1 MEWIERYYE
10 KTLLNSLK
18 PGKVLALY
26 GPRRAGKTSLVQR
39 CISKYKGKI
48 YSGTGDDRTLRDI
61 LTSQNLARIVTVFKG
76 YDLLFIDE
84 AQRIEDVGYSLKL
97 ITDHLPDVAILTTG
111 SSSFNLASRIGEPL
125 TGRQI
130 TCLIYPIAVME
141 LAAQYGGMDVFNRLE
156 EFLILG
162 TYPETLIAQNFK
174 EKSDFLIAIRDAYLM
189 KDILELENLR
199 NASKLNNLLKLVAFQ
214 IGKQVSL
221 NELSSNLGIAKQTV
235 ERYLDLL
242 EKAFV
247 IKKVTGFSRNLR
259 KEIQKT
265 ARYYFFDNGIRN
277 AVINNFNDIGTR
289 NDVGELWENF
299 LFMERLKRQHYKQI
313 HTNNYFWRTYDRKEI
328 DLVEER
334 GGQLHGYEFKW
345 TGKKRVPRLWLE
357 TYDNASFEM
366 ISREN
371 FLQFIT

>member
-10 KTLLNSLK
+10 KTLLNTLK

>member
-39 CISKYKGKI
+39 CIAKYEGKI
-48 YSGTGDDRTLRDI
+48 YSGTGDDRILRDI
-61 LTSQNLARIVTVFKG
+61 LTSQNLSRIIMAFKG

-84 AQRIEDVGYSLKL
+84 AQRIDEVGYGLKL
-97 ITDHLPDVAILTTG
+97 ITDHLPDLAILATG

-130 TCLIYPIAVME
+130 TLLIYPIAVLE
-141 LAAQYGGMDVFNRLE
+141 LAAQYGGMDVLNRLE
-156 EFLILG
+156 EFLIFG

-199 NASKLNNLLKLVAFQ
+199 NASKLNDLLKLVAFQ

-247 IKKVTGFSRNLR
+247 IKKVTGFSINLR
-259 KEIQKT
+259 KDIQKT

-277 AVINNFNDIGTR
+277 AVINNFNDLTTR
-289 NDVGELWENF
+289 NDIGQLWENF
-299 LFMERLKRQHYKQI
+299 LFIERLKRQHYKQI

-334 GGQLHGYEFKW
+334 GGQLYGYEFKW
-345 TGKKRVPRLWLE
+345 TGKKKVPRLWLE
-357 TYDNASFEM
+357 TYDNASFET
-366 ISREN
+366 ISRDN
-371 FLQFIT
+371 FLEFIT